1 MVWQRFRKKFIG
13 DKAFYKL
20 VLTIALPVMI
30 QNGISSFVNMLDNL
44 MVGGIGTEQM
54 SGVAICNQ
62 LIFVFNLC
70 VFGGLSGAGIYGA
83 QFSGKRGLEGVQN
96 VFRFRSGW
104 WGCCL
109 WRVFWPCTS
118 STSPSSPSSSTR
130 AASRGIWC

>member
-1 MVWQRFRKKFIG
+1 MRLAKYKEKLIG
-13 DKAFYKL
+13 DRAFYKL

-30 QNGISSFVNMLDNL
+30 QNGITSFVNMLDNL

-83 QFSGKRGLEGVQN
+83 QFSGKRDLEGVRS
-96 VFRFRSGW
+96 VFRF
-104 WGCCL
+104 
-109 WRVFWPCTS
+109 
-118 STSPSSPSSSTR
+118 
-130 AASRGIWC
+130 